1 MHMIVHVTRTSSAAQ
16 SAASTDAATTAA
28 PAGTIVAPQATVYP
42 DARHRHIAGISQEMN
57 GAVRLLRC
65 AATGRLVKQGVS
77 MTHLH
82 VMWLLEEHGE
92 LAMSRLAD
100 LLDVSLSNATG
111 LIDRMEE
118 RGLIARVRVPDDRRV
133 VHVRLTGA
141 GQTVLDEVQVMRED
155 LTQAILERLDDG
167 QLERLHASLQDF
179 RTAVRAEAETNTGL
193 FEAYHRHA
201 NDRAETGRES
211 IR

>member
-16 SAASTDAATTAA
+16 SAASTGGATTAV
-28 PAGTIVAPQATVYP
+28 PAATVVAPQATVYP
-42 DARHRHIAGISQEMN
+42 DVRHRHIAGISQEMN

>member
-16 SAASTDAATTAA
+16 LATSTGATASVPAAVTAA
-28 PAGTIVAPQATVYP
+28 QATVYP

-118 RGLIARVRVPDDRRV
+118 RGLIARVRVPDDRRA